1 MWTLLKVNLIYAILM
16 NIVWIYVSLVSYNI
30 VALQLKKTFSLHY
43 YFIFFST
50 VLWFWYYLWLHCV
63 KSSLEIENTKYVL
76 QQDIFLCGYYTGHGF
91 FNGAPR
97 ILRYCALLGWFFDI
111 KITRLMNYRYLYTS
125 LMYLGYF

>member
-1 MWTLLKVNLIYAILM
+1 MNAVESKFDLCHTHEHCLDLCIIDILQYRSPF
-16 NIVWIYVSLVSYNI
+16 NWRKYFHYIIIS
-30 VALQLKKTFSLHY
+30 FS
-43 YFIFFST
+43 FST

-76 QQDIFLCGYYTGHGF
+76 QQDIFLCGYYTGYGF

-111 KITRLMNYRYLYTS
+111 KITRLMNNRYLYTS